1 MSNFWVQAG
10 AAAASLLL
18 IPKAIQ
24 RIRLSRAK
32 HRSLA
37 GHSLMSKRLAR
48 LIPPLNYSEQAWW
61 GVDGAPQTVQWQR
74 QAGLTQLTQSLARKS
89 PLSISATEHLKPA
102 LADLNF
108 VSRYRVPFPF
118 AESVSHLLSVGSVWR
133 EASDNQ
139 LVDLD
144 GHHFWDVTGSF
155 GVNVFGLDFYKPLMR
170 ASCQDALAVGPML
183 GGYTADLE
191 SVVDGLRRHSGMD
204 EVSFHM
210 SGTEAVMQAVRLAR
224 YHTRRKKIVRFAGAY
239 HGWWDD
245 VQPGVG
251 NPMPPGHVFT
261 LEEMS
266 EKTLQ
271 VIRSRKDIACVL
283 VNPLQAMH
291 VNQNAPSDSAL
302 IAGERRIR
310 FDREAYTRWLQ
321 ALRQACSE
329 AGVALIMDEVFMG
342 FRLGKRGAQG
352 YFDVQAD
359 LVCYGKTIAG
369 GWPVGVVCGK
379 DGWMQ
384 RYHPE
389 RPADICFA
397 RGTFN
402 AHPAV
407 IAGIKHFL
415 LAIDTPEITQLYR
428 DADRTWQQA
437 LDEWNARFEREDI
450 PIRVAGLQ
458 TIWGF
463 EFLVPSRYHWLL
475 QFYLRDA
482 GIAMSWV
489 GTGRLIFNLS
499 YTEAQRRAV
508 LDAVVQAY
516 RAFESHQWPWL
527 PEGATAKDLKRA
539 FSKDLLVAKWHQWC
553 RFR

>member
-1 MSNFWVQAG
+1 MSNFWPQV
-10 AAAASLLL
+10 AAATASLLL
-18 IPKAIQ
+18 FPKVVQ
-24 RIRLSRAK
+24 RIQLSRAK

-37 GHSLMSKRLAR
+37 GHSLMSKNLAR
-48 LIPPLNYSEQAWW
+48 WIPPLNYSARECF
-61 GVDGAPQTVQWQR
+61 GLDGAPQSVLSQR
-74 QAGLTQLTQSLARKS
+74 QAGFKSLIHRLASESPRTREATQHVSLA
-89 PLSISATEHLKPA
+89 LS
-102 LADLNF
+102 DLNF
-108 VSRYRVPFPF
+108 VSRYRFPIPF
-118 AESVSHLLSVGSVWR
+118 AQELSQQLRVGAVWKESG
-133 EASDNQ
+133 DNQ

-144 GHHFWDVTGSF
+144 GRRFWDVTGSF
-155 GVNVFGLDFYKPLMR
+155 GVNVLGLDAYKPLMR
-170 ASCQDALAVGPML
+170 ASCEEALSVGPLL
-183 GGYTADLE
+183 GGYTGDIE
-191 SVVDGLRRHSGMD
+191 SVLDGLRRHSGMD

-224 YHTRRKKIVRFAGAY
+224 YHTRRKKIVRFSGAY

-266 EKTLQ
+266 ERALQ
-271 VIRSRKDIACVL
+271 VIRSRGDIACVL

-302 IAGERRIR
+302 LAGERRLS
-310 FDREAYTRWLQ
+310 FDRDAYTRWLQ
-321 ALRQACSE
+321 SLRQACTE
-329 AGVALIMDEVFMG
+329 AGVALILDEVFMG

-352 YFDVQAD
+352 YFGVRAD
-359 LVCYGKTIAG
+359 MVCYGKTIAG
-369 GWPVGVVCGK
+369 GWPVGVVCG
-379 DGWMQ
+379 GEHWMK
-384 RYHPE
+384 RYNPL

-415 LAIDTPEITQLYR
+415 LAIDTPEVTQLYR
-428 DADRTWQQA
+428 DADVTWQQA
-437 LDEWNARFEREDI
+437 LDAWNQRFENENI

-458 TIWGF
+458 TIWSI
-463 EFLVPSRYHWLL
+463 EFLVPSRYHWLM

-482 GIAMSWV
+482 GVAMSWV

-499 YTEAQRRAV
+499 YTAEQRQAV
-508 LDAVVQAY
+508 LDAFVRAY
-516 RAFESHQWPWL
+516 RSFEADQWTWL
-527 PEGATAKDLKRA
+527 PEGASSSNFKRA
-539 FSKDLLVAKWHQWC
+539 FARDLWAAKWRQW
-553 RFR
+553 RHGA